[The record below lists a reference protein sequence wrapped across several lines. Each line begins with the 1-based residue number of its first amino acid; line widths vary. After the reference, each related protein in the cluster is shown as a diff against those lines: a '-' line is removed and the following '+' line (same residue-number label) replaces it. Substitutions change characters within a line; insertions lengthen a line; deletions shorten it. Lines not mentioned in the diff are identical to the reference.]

1 MNKETLSSLSSK
13 LIINNRKHN
22 NNVRKIVILAFT
34 AAGHLN
40 TILKLTKELLD
51 SSNLEIIIYG
61 IDEYKSLIEKSGAK
75 YKCYKNLKIDS
86 FKPPPL
92 NNRKRL
98 GYVYS
103 IDQLFQ
109 ITEQIIQALE
119 YEIEMEDPDLLLYDH
134 FSLFGMWVVRS
145 MRQKYQQYL
154 DTNVG
159 LKLLFTKRIP
169 KPPPLSV
176 MYHTSFAFYNDIF
189 PNQVEQTVM
198 DKQDFFNRIKILYF
212 KLKIC
217 NYL

>member
-1 MNKETLSSLSSK
+1 MDDRYK
-13 LIINNRKHN
+13 LIIKKQ
-22 NNVRKIVILAFT
+22 NVRKIVILAFT

-40 TILKLTKELLD
+40 TILKLTKELLLD

-61 IDEYKSLIEKSGAK
+61 IDEYKNLIERSGAK
-75 YKCYKNLKIDS
+75 FKCYKNLKIDS

-98 GYVYS
+98 GYVLS

-109 ITEQIIQALE
+109 ITEQIIRTLE

-154 DTNVG
+154 DANVG
-159 LKLLFTKRIP
+159 LKMLTKRTP
-169 KPPPLSV
+169 KPPPLAV
-176 MYHTSFAFYNDIF
+176 MYHTSFAFFNEIY
-189 PNQVEQTVM
+189 PNYMEQSVM
-198 DKQDFFNRIKILYF
+198 DKQDILNRIKVVYYKI
-212 KLKIC
+212 KIC
-217 NYL
+217 N